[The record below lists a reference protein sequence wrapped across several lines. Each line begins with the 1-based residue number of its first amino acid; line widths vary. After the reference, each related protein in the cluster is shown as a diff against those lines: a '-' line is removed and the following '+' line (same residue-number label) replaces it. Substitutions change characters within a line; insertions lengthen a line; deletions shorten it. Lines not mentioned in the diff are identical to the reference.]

1 MYYDAE
7 MTKPIRQAIDLKLLN
22 NCDSLDD
29 YGKSLGDLFR
39 TKGEKEKEITK
50 YYEIWYD
57 FTPGTNNPILLF

>member
-7 MTKPIRQAIDLKLLN
+7 MTKQIRQSIDIKQLD

-29 YGKSLGDLFR
+29 YAKSLEDLFR

-50 YYEIWYD
+50 LYEIYYD
-57 FTPGTNNPILLF
+57 FIPGTNNPILLF